1 MLNSNWKGQELS
13 KEGELFKS
21 LQKIFSKTNGVGE
34 KDMNKNYGP
43 RVMNNRVK
51 LTSKATAKN
60 TVTHSTSSFFFD
72 L

>member
-43 RVMNNRVK
+43 RVMNNESNLLQK
-51 LTSKATAKN
+51 PQQKIQ
-60 TVTHSTSSFFFD
+60 
-72 L
+72 